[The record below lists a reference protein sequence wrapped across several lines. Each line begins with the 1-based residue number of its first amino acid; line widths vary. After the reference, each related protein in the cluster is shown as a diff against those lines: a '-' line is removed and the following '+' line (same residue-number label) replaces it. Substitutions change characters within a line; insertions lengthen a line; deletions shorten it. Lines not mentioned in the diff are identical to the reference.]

1 MPEVPTIDEAGVP
14 GLYLP
19 FWHGLWVPK
28 ATPADVIARLNAA
41 VVETLADPAM
51 RKRLTELGVEIPPRD
66 QQTPQALRA
75 FLKAEIDKWRPIIEA
90 ANIKPEP

>member
-1 MPEVPTIDEAGVP
+1 MPTIDEAGVP

-28 ATPADVIARLNAA
+28 ATPRDVVAKLNSA

-51 RKRLTELGVEIPPRD
+51 QKRLTGLGVEIQPRN
-66 QQTPQALRA
+66 QQTPEALRA

-90 ANIKPEP
+90 ANIKPDK

>member
-1 MPEVPTIDEAGVP
+1 
-14 GLYLP
+14 
-19 FWHGLWVPK
+19 
-28 ATPADVIARLNAA
+28 
-41 VVETLADPAM
+41 
-51 RKRLTELGVEIPPRD
+51 VEIPPRD